1 MANTGKPRRPMLGAH
16 MSIAGEV
23 GEALIRGKQV
33 GCECIQIFTKS
44 SRQWASKPFTSEEIE
59 TFKRNR
65 IKTGIATVIAHD
77 SYLVNL
83 GAPDEAMRLKSV
95 NGIVDELHRCEALG
109 VPILV
114 AHPGSHVGSG
124 VEAGIKTIAKS
135 IDEAH
140 AACKGFKVKIALEIT
155 AGQGSNLGNTFEQMA
170 QIFDA
175 VVDHERLRLCFDT
188 EHAFAAG
195 YDIRTPEGYEN
206 TFGELDKYVGLKRLA
221 AFHLNDSIKDF
232 NSHVDRHQHIGKGFI
247 GLDAFRR
254 LLNDPR
260 FFGLPMC
267 LETPKG
273 PELKEDVENLAT
285 LRSLFAN

>member
-1 MANTGKPRRPMLGAH
+1 MAKTNKPTRPMLGAH

-23 GEALIRGKQV
+23 SESLIRGKQV
-33 GCECIQIFTKS
+33 GCDCIQIFTKS
-44 SRQWASKPFTSEEIE
+44 SRQWASKPYAQEEIDK
-59 TFKRNR
+59 FKRNR
-65 IKTGIATVIAHD
+65 IDTGITTVIAHD

-83 GAPDEAMRLKSV
+83 GAPDEAMRTKSV
-95 NGIVDELHRCEALG
+95 AGFIDELQRCEALG
-109 VPILV
+109 VGVLV

-124 VEAGIKTIAKS
+124 IEAGIKTIAKS

-155 AGQGSNLGNTFEQMA
+155 AGQGSNLGCTFEQMR

-175 VVDHERLRLCFDT
+175 VVENERLRLCFDT

-206 TFGELDKYVGLKRLA
+206 TFGELDKFVGLKLLA
-221 AFHLNDSIKDF
+221 AFHLNDSIKDL

-273 PELKEDVENLAT
+273 PDLKEDVENLAT